1 MKKDLQS
8 FKEHEQDY
16 LKLHTPE
23 YVQNILKKQ
32 EDGKMFEKLGFEK
45 AISMLNNIHTHV
57 DIGCGSA
64 WLMHKTSPLFKRVI
78 GIEPV
83 KEIIEINKQI
93 ITERGN
99 FSNLEFVNMD
109 MVDGMKMLKLNEPAF
124 ITTSTVLSHIKDF
137 YVKDFLKEVNI
148 LPEGSALFFDER
160 YDRNIQQSMWHIRS
174 KNWWAKNLPDWQL
187 EFFSLENTGYQSGVF
202 GRKVKAGSKI
212 NYFTPTTKE
221 KTLWILDGLKNKTN
235 RVIRFVKN
243 KLK

>member
-16 LKLHTPE
+16 LKLHTLE
-23 YVQNILKKQ
+23 YVQNILKKHD
-32 EDGKMFEKLGFEK
+32 ENKMFEKLGFEK
-45 AISMLNNIHTHV
+45 AISMLSGITMHV

-64 WLMHKTSPLFKRVI
+64 WLLYKTSPTFKRAV

-83 KEIIEINKQI
+83 KEIIELNKKI
-93 ITERGN
+93 IAERGG
-99 FSNLEFVNMD
+99 FSNIEFVNMD
-109 MVDGMKMLKLNEPAF
+109 MVDGMKALKINEPAF

-137 YVKDFLKEVNI
+137 YVKEFLKEVNI

-187 EFFSLENTGYQSGVF
+187 EFFSLENTGYRSGVF

-212 NYFTPTTKE
+212 NHFTPTTKE
-221 KTLWILDGLKNKTN
+221 KIAWIVDGLKNKIN
-235 RVIRFVKN
+235 RVVRFIKN